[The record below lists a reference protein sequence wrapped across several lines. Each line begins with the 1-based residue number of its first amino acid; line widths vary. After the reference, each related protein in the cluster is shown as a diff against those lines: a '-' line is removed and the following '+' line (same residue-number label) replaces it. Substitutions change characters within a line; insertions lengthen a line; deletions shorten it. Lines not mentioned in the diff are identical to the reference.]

1 MRYTTPN
8 LRRASNFAESFD
20 YFNIMMLAKTSLSL
34 FLLLFFFAAAHAQTP
49 APTPVEEDGTER
61 VFSEEIKLN
70 VSAYDLNGSF
80 VGDVKKEDLVI
91 SEDGRLN
98 QASSLRRIPAN
109 VLVVLDTGGEQKQ
122 VKRLKDTVAA
132 AKAVIG
138 ALQANDF
145 VAVMDYHDTVEI
157 VAEWTNK
164 NDALRLLDA
173 KANIG
178 RRSVFTDAIATATDF
193 LLKTPRDNRH
203 LVLITDGT
211 NSLENAADR
220 RAATQKLL
228 STDINV
234 HVISYTQMERKAV
247 EPRIKG
253 VSNQPPKQA
262 LPDEVKAGL
271 PNGVR
276 QAATAPKFKTVSVDP
291 KMRQVL
297 RDRKNALVESEK
309 YLTALSKDS
318 NGYLLLP
325 ESNDEMLEKAS
336 NIAGIIDSSYVLTYV
351 PKRAL
356 SESPTGET
364 RSIEVTSRRP
374 NLRVQA
380 NRKLVIP

>member
-1 MRYTTPN
+1 
-8 LRRASNFAESFD
+8 
-20 YFNIMMLAKTSLSL
+20 MMPANAPKAL
-34 FLLLFFFAAAHAQTP
+34 FLLLFLLIAARAQTP
-49 APTPVEEDGTER
+49 DPTPIEDDGTER

-70 VSAYDLNGSF
+70 VSAHDLNGSF
-80 VGDVKKEDLVI
+80 VGDVLKEDLVI

-109 VLVVLDTGGEQKQ
+109 VLIVLDTGGEQKQ

-132 AKAVIG
+132 AKAVIN

-145 VAVMDYHDTVEI
+145 VAVMDYHDRVEI

-164 NDALRLLDA
+164 DDALRLLEA
-173 KANIG
+173 KTNIG
-178 RRSVFTDAIATATDF
+178 RRSVFNDAIVTATDF

-211 NSLENAADR
+211 NSIENAADR
-220 RAATQKLL
+220 AAATRKLL

-262 LPDEVKAGL
+262 LPDEVKATL
-271 PNGVR
+271 PNGAR
-276 QAATAPKFKTVSVDP
+276 DAATTPKFKTVSVDP

-309 YLTALSKDS
+309 YLIALSQDS

-336 NIAGIIDSSYVLTYV
+336 GIAEIIDSSYVLTYV

-380 NRKLVIP
+380 NRKLVVNGK

>member
-1 MRYTTPN
+1 MT
-8 LRRASNFAESFD
+8 
-20 YFNIMMLAKTSLSL
+20 AKLPVFL
-34 FLLLFFFAAAHAQTP
+34 FLFFILCLVANAQTP
-49 APTPVEEDGTER
+49 TPTPIEDDGTER

-70 VSAYDLNGSF
+70 VSAYDLNGNF

-132 AKAVIG
+132 AKVVIG
-138 ALQANDF
+138 ALQADDF
-145 VAVMDYHDTVEI
+145 VAVMDYHDKVEI

-164 NDALRLLDA
+164 DEAIRLLDA
-173 KANIG
+173 KTNIG
-178 RRSVFTDAIATATDF
+178 RRSVFTDAIETATDF

-211 NSLENAADR
+211 NSIENATER
-220 RAATQKLL
+220 NAATQKLL
-228 STDINV
+228 SSDINV
-234 HVISYTQMERKAV
+234 HVISYTQMERVAI
-247 EPRIKG
+247 EPRVKG
-253 VSNQPPKQA
+253 ISKTPPKQA
-262 LPDEVKAGL
+262 MPDEIKATL

-276 QAATAPKFKTVSVDP
+276 DVAMAPKSKTISVDR
-291 KMRQVL
+291 KMLKVL
-297 RDRKNALVESEK
+297 KDRKNALVEGEK
-309 YLTALSKDS
+309 YLIALAKDT

-336 NIAGIIDSSYVLTYV
+336 TIAGIIDSSYVLTYV

-356 SESPTGET
+356 SESPTGEIRT
-364 RSIEVTSRRP
+364 IEVTSRRP

-380 NRKLVIP
+380 NRKLVVSGER